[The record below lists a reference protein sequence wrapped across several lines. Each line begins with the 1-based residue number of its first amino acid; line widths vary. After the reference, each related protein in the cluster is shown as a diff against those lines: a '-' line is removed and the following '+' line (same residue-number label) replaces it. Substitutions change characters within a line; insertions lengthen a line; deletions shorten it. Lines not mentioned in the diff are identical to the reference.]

1 MIFLSSI
8 LSALFL
14 LPVPDSNPASPY
26 PFPLLLSRQ
35 TAYSLPCF
43 PPEAP
48 VSDPALPRGD
58 FPSIPFRPLFRHKK
72 EAASSHPRI
81 TAPPVLPPAAA
92 ELSPLRNDFSGE
104 PLHCGT
110 AVYCRTGKDI
120 PIRTIVH
127 FAWHSTYYHHIHDML
142 QFPGKC
148 LIHTCRK
155 NPGQAAD
162 HLVDLFC
169 RHVKAFERR

>member
-1 MIFLSSI
+1 MLIIFISLRSPIRINAFFTPDNSADASS
-8 LSALFL
+8 
-14 LPVPDSNPASPY
+14 
-26 PFPLLLSRQ
+26 
-35 TAYSLPCF
+35 TT
-43 PPEAP
+43 
-48 VSDPALPRGD
+48 
-58 FPSIPFRPLFRHKK
+58 
-72 EAASSHPRI
+72 SSHPRI

>member
-1 MIFLSSI
+1 MKEKTGKLSIKEWAEEDRPREKMLQKGASVLSDAELIAI
-8 LSALFL
+8 LIGSG
-14 LPVPDSNPASPY
+14 NNEE
-26 PFPLLLSRQ
+26 
-35 TAYSLPCF
+35 TA
-43 PPEAP
+43 
-48 VSDPALPRGD
+48 ALPRGD